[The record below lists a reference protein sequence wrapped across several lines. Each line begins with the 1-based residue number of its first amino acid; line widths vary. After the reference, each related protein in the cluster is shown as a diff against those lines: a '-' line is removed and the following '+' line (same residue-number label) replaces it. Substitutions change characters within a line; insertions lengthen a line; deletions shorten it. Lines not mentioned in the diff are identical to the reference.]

1 MYNVDLLPAAISAH
15 CMQDTAW
22 SWTRDGHDKPV
33 DLEVRRSLDLDL
45 ASKVAREWNF
55 LLPDQQT
62 GPKKLL
68 DSNAGL
74 PNFSNL
80 R

>member
-1 MYNVDLLPAAISAH
+1 MTPRKIGGGRLQQPLTLQLNNYPCS
-15 CMQDTAW
+15 
-22 SWTRDGHDKPV
+22 DKPV
-33 DLEVRRSLDLDL
+33 DLEVLRRSLDL